1 MGAPKSTGY
10 DKKGESMISEIILK
24 LKKNQFLFEEL
35 VKRDFKQKYKRTVLG
50 MGWSLLSPLIT
61 LLVLDVIFSNFFGQ
75 RIPHYTIYL
84 FCGNLLVS
92 YFTESINSG
101 MNSLMANA
109 GIFSKVNVPKY
120 IFLLSKNISSL
131 INFGLTLI
139 IFFVFVLAEGLPFT
153 VKFLCLLYPIGCL
166 IVFNIG
172 MGLILSALFVF
183 FRDIGYLY
191 SIFTMLI
198 MYASAVFY
206 SVDILPPKF
215 QPLFL
220 CNPIYVYIKYF
231 RNIVID
237 SQIPSLEYHA
247 LCAFYALLVL
257 FIGGFIYKKYNHK
270 FLYYV

>member
-1 MGAPKSTGY
+1 
-10 DKKGESMISEIILK
+10 MISEIILK

-61 LLVLDVIFSNFFGQ
+61 LLVLNVIFSNFFGQ

-92 YFTESINSG
+92 YFTESTNSG

-153 VKFLCLLYPIGCL
+153 AKFLCLVYPIGCL

>member
-1 MGAPKSTGY
+1 
-10 DKKGESMISEIILK
+10 MISEIILK

-92 YFTESINSG
+92 YFTESTNSG

-257 FIGGFIYKKYNHK
+257 FIGGFIYKTAVYN
-270 FLYYV
+270 FLNK